1 MTVRPRA
8 AITGLLTLAALATVP
23 AGCGGKP
30 AGRSAATP
38 APARWTPAAHVP
50 AVLAPTGPRAD
61 GRFTVAADG
70 HLSLLPAPPG
80 AAGSPA
86 PFARDAGGYA
96 TARGGEPY
104 LVLSTGA
111 AVTGAGCAFPA
122 DTVYAIEPAGT
133 PGVIS
138 V

>member
-1 MTVRPRA
+1 MTVRSRA
-8 AITGLLTLAALATVP
+8 VITGLFAFTLAAVP
-23 AGCGGKP
+23 AGCGG
-30 AGRSAATP
+30 GRSPSAGGPPGAVHGPRPVP
-38 APARWTPAAHVP
+38 APAVID
-50 AVLAPTGPRAD
+50 LTGPRAD
-61 GRFTVAADG
+61 GRFTVAAGG
-70 HLSLLPAPPG
+70 HLSLLAAPPG
-80 AAGSPA
+80 QAGSAA
-86 PFARDAGGYA
+86 PVARGAGGSA

-104 LVLSTGA
+104 LVLSSGK